1 MKDINGK
8 IEYLRR
14 ELEVA
19 LQEKGTIDDPE
30 VISASEMLDEVLND
44 YYKNEKRKAK
54 IRKHRMEQLLEISDY
69 REK

>member
-14 ELEVA
+14 ELEVV

-30 VISASEMLDEVLND
+30 VVSASEMLEEVLND
-44 YYKNEKRKAK
+44 YHKCEKRKAK
-54 IRKHRMEQLLEISDY
+54 IRKHRMKQLLEISDN